1 MTSRLDF
8 LAQLPIFQTLT
19 YEEIEALAGISQE
32 YAFENDAI
40 IAYQRDVADS
50 LYILRSGRLFAKTVD
65 EQGITRGSRSY
76 LPGDYF
82 GERWL
87 FAPDAQP
94 ATVLGKGNG
103 RVLIIKGSDFLQ
115 FLDENKQVLP
125 NLEPVYD
132 QSDNILSGLSEEAWQ
147 EVQKIRA
154 KGDRKSSAISL
165 LPDELVEY
173 QSRRSR
179 YNLLLRLLLPGSLIV
194 LALMLI
200 YVFLPTMPT
209 GGMGLLVSFG
219 GSALILFVLL
229 LWLGFNYLDW
239 RNDYFVIT
247 NKHLV
252 HREFNLRT
260 FRTDVVKISI
270 DKVQSVEID
279 KPNLLT
285 NLFNIGTARITTAAQ
300 AGTVYFDNIDD
311 PTLVRD
317 TLNRLSERVKALD
330 AGREQAVM
338 RESVEKHFQAK
349 RPLQVIEDED
359 VETSAPVKQGESF
372 SQRLRRRYKWRVEEN
387 GVITYRK
394 HLFVLLRNI
403 AWPLGLLLFISL
415 GLFAVTKAFMIPIN
429 QFWPI
434 ALLLITGDLAWL
446 VWNVEDWRN
455 DTFQLTDR
463 LVIDIDR
470 RPFGFG
476 ESRKQAALSNIQNVN
491 ASRPG
496 LLQTIF
502 NFGMVSIETAG
513 AESDITFEDI
523 PQPSVIQ
530 SDIFKRLDEF
540 QQKQRVKEGAQRRKE
555 YAVLLDV
562 YKQAMEQGRIPRRTP
577 PPNEFGL

>member
-1 MTSRLDF
+1 
-8 LAQLPIFQTLT
+8 
-19 YEEIEALAGISQE
+19 
-32 YAFENDAI
+32 
-40 IAYQRDVADS
+40 
-50 LYILRSGRLFAKTVD
+50 
-65 EQGITRGSRSY
+65 
-76 LPGDYF
+76 
-82 GERWL
+82 
-87 FAPDAQP
+87 
-94 ATVLGKGNG
+94 
-103 RVLIIKGSDFLQ
+103 
-115 FLDENKQVLP
+115 
-125 NLEPVYD
+125 
-132 QSDNILSGLSEEAWQ
+132 
-147 EVQKIRA
+147 
-154 KGDRKSSAISL
+154 
-165 LPDELVEY
+165 
-173 QSRRSR
+173 
-179 YNLLLRLLLPGSLIV
+179 
-194 LALMLI
+194 
-200 YVFLPTMPT
+200 
-209 GGMGLLVSFG
+209 
-219 GSALILFVLL
+219 